1 MYIQIICY
9 LYNLYVYN
17 IQIICLC
24 LYIHYTWDA
33 QSRFR
38 YINLAQMVRGQGL
51 GFWVQGLG
59 IYLISWVLW
68 VRGTRKA
75 KPSILHINLY
85 LLYIKSHFLLHMD
98 QYLIS
103 RVPGVVGGVQQK
115 KKSFV
120 GKRNEMD
127 QYLISRVLGIV
138 GGVQQKKNRFFGK
151 RNGLVPLIP
160 GPWGRGRRKLKKNH
174 FFEKR
179 NGLVPHIPGPRG
191 RGRRTAGFRALN
203 LCALYLYTNLNM

>member
-160 GPWGRGRRKLKKNH
+160 GPWGRGRRKLKKIT
-174 FFEKR
+174 FLKKEMVQYLISRVLGVVGGVQQVF
-179 NGLVPHIPGPRG
+179 GL
-191 RGRRTAGFRALN
+191 
-203 LCALYLYTNLNM
+203 

>member
-1 MYIQIICY
+1 
-9 LYNLYVYN
+9 
-17 IQIICLC
+17 
-24 LYIHYTWDA
+24 
-33 QSRFR
+33 
-38 YINLAQMVRGQGL
+38 
-51 GFWVQGLG
+51 
-59 IYLISWVLW
+59 
-68 VRGTRKA
+68 
-75 KPSILHINLY
+75 
-85 LLYIKSHFLLHMD
+85 
-98 QYLIS
+98 
-103 RVPGVVGGVQQK
+103 
-115 KKSFV
+115 
-120 GKRNEMD
+120 
-127 QYLISRVLGIV
+127 V

>member
-138 GGVQQKKNRFFGK
+138 GGVQQKKNRFLEKEMVQYLISRVLGDVGGVQQKKIVFFGK

-160 GPWGRGRRKLKKNH
+160 GPWGRGRRKLKKKSL
-174 FFEKR
+174 F
-179 NGLVPHIPGPRG
+179 
-191 RGRRTAGFRALN
+191 
-203 LCALYLYTNLNM
+203 